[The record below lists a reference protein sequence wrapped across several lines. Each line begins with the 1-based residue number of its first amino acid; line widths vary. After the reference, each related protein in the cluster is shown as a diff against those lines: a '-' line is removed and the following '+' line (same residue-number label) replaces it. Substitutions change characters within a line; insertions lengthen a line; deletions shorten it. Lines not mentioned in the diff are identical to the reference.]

1 MVAAR
6 RQDPPVGGRRA
17 AAVSRSLYLIG
28 APGSGKSTVMRHVV
42 AGLGLRWAP
51 DIKVYRELWVN
62 PLLDEDGVQRG
73 LSLGKERGAFSGTDA
88 LSMSVLPRAL
98 EWLRETELPEY
109 VLGEGARLSSPK
121 FLVELD
127 RHAPLTVGVLAA
139 RWETLVTRRAERE
152 GDTLTDRFVAQASTR
167 ATNAALAMRAFGYP
181 VTYIDTEE
189 YSPEQVARKLLLEM
203 G

>member
-1 MVAAR
+1 M
-6 RQDPPVGGRRA
+6 
-17 AAVSRSLYLIG
+17 SRSLYIIG
-28 APGSGKSTVMRHVV
+28 APGAGKSTVTRHVV
-42 AGLGLRWAP
+42 AGLGLSWAP

-98 EWLRETELPEY
+98 EWLRETELPDF

-127 RHAPLTVGVLAA
+127 QHAPLTVGVLVA
-139 RWETLVTRRAERE
+139 RWETLATRRAERDG
-152 GDTLTDRFVAQASTR
+152 GDLSDRFVAQASTR
-167 ATNAALAMRAFGYP
+167 ALNAANAMCAFGYP

-189 YSPEQVARKLLLEM
+189 FSPEQAARKLLLEM